1 MPSSPSSATASS
13 CELLVRDVAAAV
25 ELTPRGSTV
34 CRGCGASPLVSVL
47 DLGEQ
52 PVSNRLLGTPDTDDP
67 AFPLHLR
74 VCPVCG
80 LGQIGE
86 YLLPDQIFDDEYP
99 YLSSMSTSWLAHAEA
114 YADRLTAELD
124 LAPGTMVV
132 EVASNDGYLLARFAE
147 RGIPVLGIEPSGNVA
162 DIAIANGVP
171 TIKQFFGLNTAR
183 RIVAE
188 HGHPRVVAAN
198 NVLAHVPDLT
208 DFARGFAALCDD
220 STVITVENPSFA
232 VQLEQNQFDT
242 IYHEHF
248 SYLTAHS
255 IRIFARLADLDLWR
269 VERLS
274 THGGSNR
281 YWLGRAGVREIEPSV
296 DEIIAEELA
305 TGLLDPAAW
314 HSFAAKSRDAIDGL
328 SAWLEQRADAGR
340 TIVGYGAAAKGN
352 TFLNAVGE
360 PARRISWVVDA
371 SPEKQGKFLPGT
383 HVPVVAPEAIA
394 RESPDDVL
402 ILPWNLQAEISA
414 LVDERSPRS
423 ESWVAIPEMRR
434 VGG

>member
-1 MPSSPSSATASS
+1 
-13 CELLVRDVAAAV
+13 
-25 ELTPRGSTV
+25 
-34 CRGCGASPLVSVL
+34 VL

-52 PVSNRLLGTPDTDDP
+52 QVSNRLLGSPDAIDP

-74 VCPVCG
+74 VCPACG

-99 YLSSMSTSWLAHAEA
+99 YLSSMSTSWLAHAEE
-114 YADRLTAELD
+114 YAARLTEELD
-124 LAPGTMVV
+124 LGPESLVV

-147 RGIPVLGIEPSGNVA
+147 RAIPVLGVEPSGNVA
-162 DIAIANGVP
+162 DIAIANGVR
-171 TIKQFFGLNTAR
+171 TIKEFFGIDSAR

-188 HGHPRVVAAN
+188 YGHPRVVAAN
-198 NVLAHVPDLT
+198 NVLAHVPDLA
-208 DFARGFAALCDD
+208 DFVGGFATLCDD

-248 SYLTAHS
+248 SYLTAHAVK
-255 IRIFARLADLDLWR
+255 IFAGLAGLDLWR
-269 VERLS
+269 VERLP

-281 YWLGRAGVREIEPSV
+281 YWLGLAGVREIEPSV
-296 DEIIAEELA
+296 AEIVGEELK
-305 TGLLDPAAW
+305 TGLLDPATW
-314 HSFAAKSRDAIDGL
+314 QTFAAKSRSAIDGL
-328 SAWLEQRADAGR
+328 SAWLEERAAAGR

-360 PARRISWVVDA
+360 PARRLSWVVDA
-371 SPEKQGKFLPGT
+371 SPEKQGKYLPGT
-383 HVPVVAPEAIA
+383 HVPVVAPDAIA
-394 RESPDDVL
+394 SETPDDVL

-414 LVDERSPRS
+414 IVRERSPQS

-434 VGG
+434 VGE

>member
-1 MPSSPSSATASS
+1 MTT
-13 CELLVRDVAAAV
+13 
-25 ELTPRGSTV
+25 ELTPRGTDI
-34 CRGCGASPLVSVL
+34 CRGCHSTPLVSVL

-52 PVSNRLLGTPDTDDP
+52 PVSNRLLGTPDTADP
-67 AFPLHLR
+67 VFPLHLR
-74 VCPVCG
+74 VCPECG

-99 YLSSMSTSWLAHAEA
+99 YLSSMSTSWLQHAEE
-114 YADRLTAELD
+114 YAARLTADQQLGPETL
-124 LAPGTMVV
+124 VV

-147 RGIPVLGIEPSGNVA
+147 RGIPVLGVEPSGNVA
-162 DIAIANGVP
+162 DIAIAAGVP
-171 TIKQFFGLNTAR
+171 TVKAFFGVETAE

-198 NVLAHVPDLT
+198 NVLAHVPDLA
-208 DFARGFAALCDD
+208 DFAGGFATLCDEA
-220 STVITVENPSFA
+220 TVITVENPSFA

-248 SYLTAHS
+248 SYLTAHAV
-255 IRIFARLADLDLWR
+255 RIFAGLAGLDLWR
-269 VERLS
+269 VETLP

-281 YWLGRAGVREIEPSV
+281 YWLGLAGVRQIEPSV
-296 DEIIAEELA
+296 DAVIAEELE
-305 TGLLDPAAW
+305 TGLLSPATW
-314 HSFAAKSRDAIDGL
+314 QSFAAKSQSAIDGL
-328 SAWLEQRADAGR
+328 SEWLEERSASGR

-360 PARRISWVVDA
+360 PARRLDWVVDA
-371 SPEKQGKFLPGT
+371 SPEKQGKYLPGS
-383 HVPVVAPEAIA
+383 HVPIVAPETIGQQ
-394 RESPDDVL
+394 SPDDVL

-414 LVDERSPRS
+414 LVEQRSPES

>member
-1 MPSSPSSATASS
+1 
-13 CELLVRDVAAAV
+13 VAAAV
-25 ELTPRGSTV
+25 ELTPRGTTV

-52 PVSNRLLGTPDTDDP
+52 PVSNRLLGSPETDDP

-74 VCPVCG
+74 VCPQCG

-99 YLSSMSTSWLAHAEA
+99 YLSSMSTSWLAHAEE
-114 YADRLTAELD
+114 YAARLTDELE
-124 LAPGTMVV
+124 LGPESLVV
-132 EVASNDGYLLARFAE
+132 EVASNDGYLLARFAA
-147 RGIPVLGIEPSGNVA
+147 RGIPVLGVEPSGNVA

-171 TIKQFFGLNTAR
+171 TVKDFFGVETAR

-198 NVLAHVPDLT
+198 NVLAHVPDLA
-208 DFARGFAALCDD
+208 DFAGGFAALCDD

-242 IYHEHF
+242 IYLEHF
-248 SYLTAHS
+248 SYLTAHAVQ
-255 IRIFARLADLDLWR
+255 IFAGLAGLDLWR
-269 VERLS
+269 VEKLA

-281 YWLGRAGVREIEPSV
+281 YWLGLAGVRDIEASV
-296 DEIIAEELA
+296 GEIIAEELE
-305 TGLLDPAAW
+305 TGLLDPATW
-314 HSFAAKSRDAIDGL
+314 QSFAAKSFAAIDGL
-328 SAWLEQRADAGR
+328 SAWLEQRAAAGR

-352 TFLNAVGE
+352 TFLNAVGG
-360 PARRISWVVDA
+360 PARRLSWVVDA
-371 SPEKQGKFLPGT
+371 SPEKQGKYLPGS
-383 HVPVVAPEAIA
+383 HVAVVSPDAIA

-402 ILPWNLQAEISA
+402 ILPWNLEAEISA
-414 LVDERSPRS
+414 LVGERSPRS

-434 VGG
+434 VRG

>member
-1 MPSSPSSATASS
+1 
-13 CELLVRDVAAAV
+13 VRDVAAAT
-25 ELTPRGSTV
+25 ELTPRGTTV

-52 PVSNRLLGTPDTDDP
+52 PVSNRLLASPDSDDP
-67 AFPLHLR
+67 EFPLHLR
-74 VCPVCG
+74 ICPVCG

-99 YLSSMSTSWLAHAEA
+99 YLSSMSTSWLAHAEH
-114 YADRLTAELD
+114 YAARLTDELGLGPD
-124 LAPGTMVV
+124 TLIV

-147 RGIPVLGIEPSGNVA
+147 RGIPVLGVEPSGNVA
-162 DIAIANGVP
+162 DLAIAAGVP
-171 TIKQFFGLNTAR
+171 TIKEFFGVETAR

-188 HGHPRVVAAN
+188 RGHPRVVAAN
-198 NVLAHVPDLT
+198 NVLAHVPDLA
-208 DFARGFAALCDD
+208 DFVGGFAALCDEA
-220 STVITVENPSFA
+220 TVITVENPSFA

-248 SYLTAHS
+248 SYLTAHAVQT
-255 IRIFARLADLDLWR
+255 FAGLAGLELWR
-269 VERLS
+269 VEKLA

-281 YWLGRAGVREIEPSV
+281 YWLGLAGVRDLEPSV
-296 DEIIAEELA
+296 GEVIAEELS
-305 TGLLDPAAW
+305 TGLLDPGAW
-314 HSFAAKSRDAIDGL
+314 QSFAAKSRGAIDGL
-328 SAWLEQRADAGR
+328 SAWLEQRAASGR

-360 PARRISWVVDA
+360 PARHLRWVVDA
-371 SPEKQGKFLPGT
+371 SPEKQGKYLPGT
-383 HVPVVAPEAIA
+383 RVPVVAPEAIG
-394 RESPDDVL
+394 RETPDDVL
-402 ILPWNLQAEISA
+402 ILPWNLQAEIGA
-414 LVDERSPRS
+414 IVDERSPRS

>member
-1 MPSSPSSATASS
+1 VGASA
-13 CELLVRDVAAAV
+13 

-52 PVSNRLLGTPDTDDP
+52 PVSNRLLGSPDTDDP

-74 VCPVCG
+74 ICPACG

-114 YADRLTAELD
+114 YAARLTAELE
-124 LAPGTMVV
+124 LGSESLVV

-162 DIAIANGVP
+162 DIAVANGVP
-171 TIKQFFGLNTAR
+171 TVKEFFGLDTAR

-188 HGHPRVVAAN
+188 YGHPRVVAAN
-198 NVLAHVPDLT
+198 NVLAHVPDLA
-208 DFARGFAALCDD
+208 DFALGFAELCDD

-248 SYLTAHS
+248 SYLTAHA
-255 IRIFARLADLDLWR
+255 IRIFARLAGLDLWR
-269 VERLS
+269 VEGLS

-281 YWLGRAGVREIEPSV
+281 YWLGLAGVRPIESSV
-296 DEIIAEELA
+296 GQVIADELDS
-305 TGLLDPAAW
+305 GLLDPAAW
-314 HSFAAKSRDAIDGL
+314 RSFAAKSRGAIDGL
-328 SAWLEQRADAGR
+328 SAWLEERAGAGR
-340 TIVGYGAAAKGN
+340 SIVGYGAAAKGN

-383 HVPVVAPEAIA
+383 HVPVVAPDAIA
-394 RESPDDVL
+394 REMPDDVL
-402 ILPWNLQAEISA
+402 ILPWNLQAEISE
-414 LVDERSPRS
+414 LVDARSPRS